1 MSDQSSNRFIDS
13 LRLFLDI
20 ARLRRGPEDLP
31 VDRLLLLIT
40 IIAYAL
46 LNLVLSRL
54 VAGASEQV
62 VLPLLVELAVALLW
76 LVAVLQLA
84 HKPERF
90 LQTATAVFGFQ
101 LVMAPLIIMAAALFL
116 RVRED
121 PVWEVPMML
130 LLAALGIWTV
140 MVNARILVAA
150 TQWPGILCV
159 ALIIGEAIV
168 SRLILQALVPELGA
182 AATTTTTTPT

>member
-1 MSDQSSNRFIDS
+1 MSDQSSNRFIGS

-31 VDRLLLLIT
+31 VDRSLLVIT
-40 IIAYAL
+40 IIVYAL

-54 VAGASEQV
+54 VAGTSQPV
-62 VLPLLVELAVALLW
+62 VLPLVVELAVALLW
-76 LVAVLQLA
+76 LVVVLQLA
-84 HKPERF
+84 HKSERF

-101 LVMAPLIIMAAALFL
+101 LVMAPLVVVAAALFL
-116 RVRED
+116 RVGEY
-121 PVWEVPMML
+121 PAWEVPMML

-150 TQWPGILCV
+150 TQWSGILCV

-168 SRLILQALVPELGA
+168 SRLILLALFPELGA
-182 AATTTTTTPT
+182 AATTTTTT